1 MSGVIQHLR
10 QNPMQVT
17 NVNGVFYDS
26 NAYLIDAKRK
36 TLVDAGIDGTRVLEK
51 VPADL
56 DLIILTH
63 CHYDHVAAIPELVA
77 ATGAK
82 VAMHEDDLA
91 CLKSDRISAAAAFG
105 QQSPVFKVDIVLR
118 DGDVVDLGNVKLKVI
133 STPGHTPGSICLYD
147 EATHMMFTGDTV
159 FEGGS
164 FGRTDIGG
172 NPEHMI
178 SSLEALTKYD
188 VSTLYPGHG
197 NPVTAR
203 AKESLKASLKN
214 AKHMLFF

>member
-1 MSGVIQHLR
+1 
-10 QNPMQVT
+10 MQVT

-36 TLVDAGIDGTRVLEK
+36 TLVDAGIDGTRLLGLI
-51 VPADL
+51 PDDL
-56 DLIILTH
+56 GLIVLTH
-63 CHYDHVAAIPELVA
+63 CHYDHVAAVPELVA

-105 QQSPVFKVDIVLR
+105 KRSPVFKVDIVLR
-118 DGDVVDLGNVKLKVI
+118 DGDLVDLGDVKLKVI
-133 STPGHTPGSICLYD
+133 ATPGHTPGSICLYD
-147 EATHMMFTGDTV
+147 EATGVMFTGDTV

-164 FGRTDIGG
+164 FGRTDLGG

-178 SSLEALTKYD
+178 NSLEALTKYD

-197 NPVTAR
+197 NPVAAG
-203 AKESLKASLKN
+203 AKKALQASLKN

>member
-1 MSGVIQHLR
+1 
-10 QNPMQVT
+10 MQVT

-36 TLVDAGIDGTRVLEK
+36 TLVDAGIDGARVLEH

-56 DLIILTH
+56 ALIVLTH
-63 CHYDHVAAIPELVA
+63 CHYDHVAAVPELVA

-82 VAMHEDDLA
+82 VAMHEDDLS

-105 QQSPVFKVDIVLR
+105 QRSPVFKVDIVLH
-118 DGDVVDLGNVKLKVI
+118 DGDLIDLGDVKLKVI

-147 EATHMMFTGDTV
+147 EVTRIMFTGDTV

-178 SSLEALTKYD
+178 SSLETLAKYD
-188 VSTLYPGHG
+188 VAALYCGHG
-197 NPVTAR
+197 NPVTLG
-203 AKESLKASLKN
+203 AKESLQASLKN
-214 AKHMLFF
+214 AKHMLF